1 MAWLI
6 FAIGGSGKH
15 ESSLEE
21 IPKCS
26 PTTQSYLYTENKE
39 LSPKPK
45 KKSHLHIATGVGQIC
60 QGGNFQLEN
69 FKANTD

>member
-1 MAWLI
+1 M
-6 FAIGGSGKH
+6 
-15 ESSLEE
+15 EE

-45 KKSHLHIATGVGQIC
+45 KKATFTLPPVLDKFAREVISSWKILKQILIKIT
-60 QGGNFQLEN
+60 GLLYLELGEQSS
-69 FKANTD
+69 